1 MHQPFEYDNQGGA
14 PVPSFADKG
23 VDFNAIVAKM
33 TQVKPQPAYPMVGWG
48 KKVFIQATCKKAGSK
63 VVVEFFVE
71 NTFGTAPLDPK
82 VGYTAEEATLFK
94 GVQILDYEPEP
105 DKDDFYKS
113 QGEVLH
119 YEAFAD
125 EHITDPT
132 TRVTL
137 DRVMDAMADSIPVN
151 EGMLDRINNAWE
163 NREPG
168 SHVLY
173 EMQYM

>member
-1 MHQPFEYDNQGGA
+1 MHQPFEHDNQGGA
-14 PVPSFADKG
+14 PVPTFADRG

-71 NTFGTAPLDPK
+71 NTFGVAPQNPK
-82 VGYTAEEATLFK
+82 VGYTLEEATLFK
-94 GVQILDYEPEP
+94 GVQLLDYEAEP
-105 DKDDFYKS
+105 DKDDFYAS
-113 QGEVLH
+113 TGEVFP
-119 YEAFAD
+119 YETFAD
-125 EHITDPT
+125 EHITEPT

-137 DRVMDAMADSIPVN
+137 DRVMEAMADSIPVN
-151 EGMLDRINNAWE
+151 DGMLDRINSAWE

-168 SHVLY
+168 TDVLY
-173 EMQYM
+173 EIQYM